1 MKKKIFALLIISAMI
16 GIAVTNFV
24 KTKVAEEQK
33 VDTRATIV
41 EDTLGV
47 KSGLAIGEL
56 APDFELETLEGK
68 KVKLSDFR
76 GKKVIL
82 NFWATWCPPCKA
94 EIPHMQKY
102 YEKYAEE
109 DNFEIVAV
117 NLTSYKESVKYVK
130 KFVKTY
136 EMTFPVLLDTKG
148 EQMDAYE
155 IYVVPTTYYLDTK
168 GVIQKKVRGPV
179 DQDSMRESIKA
190 LN

>member
-1 MKKKIFALLIISAMI
+1 MKKKIFALLIIAAMI

-56 APDFELETLEGK
+56 APDFELETLDGK

-102 YEKYAEE
+102 YEKFAKE
-109 DNFEIVAV
+109 DNFEIVAM
-117 NLTSYKESVKYVK
+117 NLTSQQEKVKYVK

-136 EMTFPVLLDTKG
+136 EMTFPVLLDTEG
-148 EQMDAYE
+148 EQMRTYE
-155 IYVVPTTYYLDTK
+155 IYTIPTTYFLDTK
-168 GVIQKKVRGPV
+168 GIIQKKVIGPV
-179 DQDSMRESIKA
+179 DQDSMRESVKA

>member
-1 MKKKIFALLIISAMI
+1 MKKKIFALLIIAAMI

>member
-1 MKKKIFALLIISAMI
+1 MI

-56 APDFELETLEGK
+56 APDFELETLDGK

-102 YEKYAEE
+102 YEKFAKE

-117 NLTSYKESVKYVK
+117 NLTSQQEKVKYVK

-136 EMTFPVLLDTKG
+136 EMTFPVLLDTEG
-148 EQMDAYE
+148 EQMRTYE
-155 IYVVPTTYYLDTK
+155 IYTIPTTYFLDTK
-168 GVIQKKVRGPV
+168 GIIQKKVIGPV
-179 DQDSMRESIKA
+179 DQDSMRESVKA

>member
-1 MKKKIFALLIISAMI
+1 MKKKIFALLIIAAMI

-56 APDFELETLEGK
+56 APDFELETLDGK

-102 YEKYAEE
+102 YEKFAKE

-117 NLTSYKESVKYVK
+117 NLTSQQEKVKYVK

-136 EMTFPVLLDTKG
+136 EMTFPVLLDTEG
-148 EQMDAYE
+148 EQMRTYE
-155 IYVVPTTYYLDTK
+155 IYTIPTTYFLDTK
-168 GVIQKKVRGPV
+168 GIIQKKVIGPV
-179 DQDSMRESIKA
+179 DQDSMRESVKA

>member
-1 MKKKIFALLIISAMI
+1 MKKKIFALLLIAAMI

-33 VDTRATIV
+33 VDMRSTIV
-41 EDTLGV
+41 EDKLGV
-47 KSGLAIGEL
+47 KSGLAVGEL
-56 APDFELETLEGK
+56 APDFELETLDGK
-68 KVKLSDFR
+68 KVKLSDYK

-102 YEKYAEE
+102 YEEFAKE
-109 DNFEIVAV
+109 DNFEILAV
-117 NLTSYKESVKYVK
+117 NLTSYKENVKYVK
-130 KFVKTY
+130 KFIKTY
-136 EMTFPVLLDTKG
+136 EMTFPVLLDTEG
-148 EQMDAYE
+148 EQMNAYD
-155 IYVVPTTYYLDTK
+155 IHIIPTTYFLDTE

-179 DQDSMRESIKA
+179 DQDSMQESVKA

>member
-1 MKKKIFALLIISAMI
+1 MKKKIFALLIIAAMI

-41 EDTLGV
+41 EDKLGV

-68 KVKLSDFR
+68 KVKLSDFQ

-82 NFWATWCPPCKA
+82 NFWASWCPPCKA

-102 YEKYAEE
+102 YEKFAKE

-117 NLTSYKESVKYVK
+117 NLTSQKETIKYVG

-136 EMTFPVLLDTKG
+136 EMTFPVLLDTEG
-148 EQMDAYE
+148 EQMRAYE
-155 IYVVPTTYYLDTK
+155 IYTIPTTYFLDTK
-168 GVIQKKVRGPV
+168 GIIQKKVIGPV
-179 DQDSMRESIKA
+179 DQDSMRESVKA

>member
-1 MKKKIFALLIISAMI
+1 MKKKIFALLIIAAMI

-168 GVIQKKVRGPV
+168 GIVQKKVRGPV

>member
-1 MKKKIFALLIISAMI
+1 MKKKIFALLIIAAMI

-47 KSGLAIGEL
+47 KSGLAIGEV

-68 KVKLSDFR
+68 KVKLSDFQ

-82 NFWATWCPPCKA
+82 NFWASWCPPCKA

-102 YEKYAEE
+102 YEKFAKE

-117 NLTSYKESVKYVK
+117 NLTSQNETVKYVK

-148 EQMDAYE
+148 EQMRTYE
-155 IYVVPTTYYLDTK
+155 IYTIPTTYFLDTK
-168 GVIQKKVRGPV
+168 GIIQKKVIGPV
-179 DQDSMRESIKA
+179 DQESMRESVKA

>member
-1 MKKKIFALLIISAMI
+1 MKKKIFALLIIAAMI

-102 YEKYAEE
+102 YEKFAKE

-117 NLTSYKESVKYVK
+117 NLTSQQEKVKYVK

-136 EMTFPVLLDTKG
+136 EMTFPVLLDTEG
-148 EQMDAYE
+148 EQMRTYE
-155 IYVVPTTYYLDTK
+155 IYTIPTTYFLDTK
-168 GVIQKKVRGPV
+168 GLVQKKVIGPV
-179 DQDSMRESIKA
+179 DQDSMRESVKA